1 MGAVLG
7 TRDLKDRAYGLMVGI
22 AAGNLL
28 GIVQEVWPRR
38 RIAEVFPDGVRDMA
52 ARPGYPDDDD
62 LAQAIPGCRGGGD
75 GRSTSTAELGL
86 AGDDALTNSD
96 TWDVRW
102 PGGAS
107 HIVYERNGEL
117 RVHTI
122 DAGCRDPSPVRRRT
136 TARRT
141 RPSPPVKAPQ
151 CV

>member
-1 MGAVLG
+1 MEH
-7 TRDLKDRAYGLMVGI
+7 TRS
-22 AAGNLL
+22 
-28 GIVQEVWPRR
+28 
-38 RIAEVFPDGVRDMA
+38 
-52 ARPGYPDDDD
+52 
-62 LAQAIPGCRGGGD
+62 

-102 PGGAS
+102 PGGVS

-136 TARRT
+136 TARRRGRRRRS
-141 RPSPPVKAPQ
+141 RPRNACSMRDMRGIDEAIRVQFALDPVFRAM
-151 CV
+151 